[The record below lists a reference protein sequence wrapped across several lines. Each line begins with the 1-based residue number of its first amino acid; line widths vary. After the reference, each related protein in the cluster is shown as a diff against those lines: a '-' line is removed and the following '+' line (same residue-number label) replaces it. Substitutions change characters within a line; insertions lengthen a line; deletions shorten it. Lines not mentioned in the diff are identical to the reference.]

1 MLQVFDYMR
10 VVNMFGKYEIFDVVG
25 NCFLC
30 EQREIYDEF
39 FDYDFIFVNIVESQS
54 LYFED
59 NCLKIKQ
66 E

>member
-1 MLQVFDYMR
+1 
-10 VVNMFGKYEIFDVVG
+10 MFGKYEIFDVVG